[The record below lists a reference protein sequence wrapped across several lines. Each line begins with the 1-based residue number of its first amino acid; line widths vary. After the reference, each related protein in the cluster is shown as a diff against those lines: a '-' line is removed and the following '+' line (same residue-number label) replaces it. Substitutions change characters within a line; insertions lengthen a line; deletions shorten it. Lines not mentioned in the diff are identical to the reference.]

1 MRRIGVYGGS
11 FNPPHNG
18 HMLAAQ
24 EAMRALALDE
34 LLFVPAGT
42 PPHKELPNGSPT
54 AQGRLGLLQLACK
67 DIERTK
73 VCDIEC
79 RREGPS
85 YSFETME
92 QLKALYPQD
101 ALFLLMGTDMFLSLH
116 TWRNPDRICRCAT
129 IVLASRVE
137 NEGKIHAEILEQAA
151 RLRTQFGASVQI
163 LDNRFIEISSSTIRR
178 MLVFGCAESYL
189 PPGVLAR
196 IQTEKLYG
204 VGEDLKH
211 LPFAK
216 LKEKSLALHKEKRVA
231 HVIGCSETAAALA
244 RRWGADETDA
254 ARAGILH
261 DVTKAL
267 DGPEQ
272 LRLCEKYGIMT
283 DMFER
288 TNTKLLHAK
297 TGSAVAKEIF
307 GENDAVCGAIYWH
320 TTGKANM
327 TLLEK
332 ILYLADYI
340 EPNRVFDG
348 VQKVRDLA
356 FQDLDEA
363 LLLGLNMA
371 MDELVREGKPL
382 GQRSL
387 EARDYLLKRKG

>member
-1 MRRIGVYGGS
+1 MRRIGIYGGS

-18 HMLAAQ
+18 HILAAQ
-24 EAMRALALDE
+24 EAIGALELDR

-42 PPHKELPNGSPT
+42 PPHKALPEGSPT
-54 AQGRLGLLQLACK
+54 AQCRMELLQLAAEGLEGAEIY
-67 DIERTK
+67 DL
-73 VCDIEC
+73 EC
-79 RREGPS
+79 RKAGPS

-92 QLKALYPQD
+92 QLRAQYPED

-116 TWRNPDRICRCAT
+116 TWRNPERICRCAT

-137 NEGKIHAEILEQAA
+137 NEGKIHAEIQAQA
-151 RLRTQFGASVQI
+151 VRLRTQFGAEVQI

-178 MLVFGCAESYL
+178 MLVFQCAESYL
-189 PPGVLAR
+189 APKVLACIR
-196 IQTEKLYG
+196 QKKLYG
-204 VGEDLKH
+204 VAEDLRH
-211 LPFAK
+211 LPFEA
-216 LKEKSLALHKEKRVA
+216 LRTRSLALHKEKRVA
-231 HVIGCSETAAALA
+231 HVIGCSQTAVELA

-283 DMFER
+283 DTFER

-307 GENDAVCGAIYWH
+307 GENDAVCSAIYWH

-327 TLLEK
+327 SLLEK

-340 EPNRVFDG
+340 EPNRSFDG
-348 VQKVRDLA
+348 VQKVRKLA
-356 FQDLDEA
+356 FENLDEA

-371 MDELVREGKPL
+371 MDELIREGKPL
-382 GQRSL
+382 GPRSI
-387 EARDYLLKRKG
+387 EARDYLLK

>member
-1 MRRIGVYGGS
+1 M
-11 FNPPHNG
+11 
-18 HMLAAQ
+18 
-24 EAMRALALDE
+24 
-34 LLFVPAGT
+34 
-42 PPHKELPNGSPT
+42 
-54 AQGRLGLLQLACK
+54 
-67 DIERTK
+67 
-73 VCDIEC
+73 
-79 RREGPS
+79 
-85 YSFETME
+85 
-92 QLKALYPQD
+92 
-101 ALFLLMGTDMFLSLH
+101 
-116 TWRNPDRICRCAT
+116 
-129 IVLASRVE
+129 
-137 NEGKIHAEILEQAA
+137 EQAA

-189 PPGVLAR
+189 APAVLER

-204 VGEDLKH
+204 VGEDLRH

-307 GENDAVCGAIYWH
+307 GENDAVYGAIYWH

>member
-1 MRRIGVYGGS
+1 MRRIGIYGGS

-24 EAMRALALDE
+24 EAIKALALDE

-42 PPHKELPNGSPT
+42 PPHKELPDGSPA
-54 AQGRLGLLQLACK
+54 AQCRLELLQLACK

-92 QLKALYPQD
+92 QLRALYPQD

-137 NEGKIHAEILEQAA
+137 NEGKIHAEILQQAE

-178 MLVFGCAESYL
+178 MLVFRCAESYL
-189 PPGVLAR
+189 APEVLAR

-204 VGEDLKH
+204 VGEELRH

-231 HVIGCSETAAALA
+231 HVIGCSETAVALA

-356 FQDLDEA
+356 FQDLDKA

>member
-1 MRRIGVYGGS
+1 M
-11 FNPPHNG
+11 
-18 HMLAAQ
+18 AQ
-24 EAMRALALDE
+24 S
-34 LLFVPAGT
+34 GQN
-42 PPHKELPNGSPT
+42 LPL
-54 AQGRLGLLQLACK
+54 R
-67 DIERTK
+67 
-73 VCDIEC
+73 
-79 RREGPS
+79 
-85 YSFETME
+85 
-92 QLKALYPQD
+92 
-101 ALFLLMGTDMFLSLH
+101 H
-116 TWRNPDRICRCAT
+116 DRF
-129 IVLASRVE
+129 ASRVE

-189 PPGVLAR
+189 APGVLAR

-204 VGEDLKH
+204 VGENLKH

-320 TTGKANM
+320 TTGKANKDIAG
-327 TLLEK
+327 E
-332 ILYLADYI
+332 
-340 EPNRVFDG
+340 NFVSG
-348 VQKVRDLA
+348 
-356 FQDLDEA
+356 
-363 LLLGLNMA
+363 GLHRA
-371 MDELVREGKPL
+371 
-382 GQRSL
+382 Q
-387 EARDYLLKRKG
+387 

>member
-54 AQGRLGLLQLACK
+54 AQCRLGLLQLACK

-137 NEGKIHAEILEQAA
+137 NEGKIHAEIQEQAA

-163 LDNRFIEISSSTIRR
+163 LDNRFIEISSSTVRR

-189 PPGVLAR
+189 APGVLAR

-204 VGEDLKH
+204 IGEDLKH

-216 LKEKSLALHKEKRVA
+216 LKEKSLSLHKEKRVT
-231 HVIGCSETAAALA
+231 HVIGCSETAVALA
-244 RRWGADETDA
+244 RRWGADEDDA

-261 DVTKAL
+261 DITKAL

-283 DMFER
+283 DIFER

-297 TGSAVAKEIF
+297 TGSAVAKAVF
-307 GENDAVCGAIYWH
+307 GENDAVCSAIYWH

-356 FQDLDEA
+356 FQNLDEA

-371 MDELVREGKPL
+371 MDELIREGKPL
-382 GQRSL
+382 GQCSL
-387 EARDYLLKRKG
+387 EARDYLLK

>member
-54 AQGRLGLLQLACK
+54 AQCRLGLLQLACK

-137 NEGKIHAEILEQAA
+137 NEGKIHAEIQEQAA

-163 LDNRFIEISSSTIRR
+163 LDNRFIEISSSTVRR

-189 PPGVLAR
+189 APGVLAR

-204 VGEDLKH
+204 IGEDLKH

-216 LKEKSLALHKEKRVA
+216 LKEKSLSLHKEKRVA
-231 HVIGCSETAAALA
+231 HVIGCSETAVALA
-244 RRWGADETDA
+244 RRWGADEDDA

-261 DVTKAL
+261 DITKAL

-283 DMFER
+283 DIFER

-297 TGSAVAKEIF
+297 TGSAVAKAVF
-307 GENDAVCGAIYWH
+307 GENDAVCSAIYWH

-356 FQDLDEA
+356 FQNLDEA

-371 MDELVREGKPL
+371 MDELIREGKPL
-382 GQRSL
+382 GQCSL
-387 EARDYLLKRKG
+387 EARDYLLK